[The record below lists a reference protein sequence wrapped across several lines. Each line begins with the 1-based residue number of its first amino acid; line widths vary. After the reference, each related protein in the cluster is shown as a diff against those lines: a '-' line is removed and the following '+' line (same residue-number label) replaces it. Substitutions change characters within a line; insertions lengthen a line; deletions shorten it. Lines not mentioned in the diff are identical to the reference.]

1 MQTYCVTT
9 INAYYPF
16 CKNIT
21 TVAAPYTW
29 GGNKDHQQFSL
40 SLVVN
45 FETIDLVL
53 SLGTNRRVSARKT

>member
-16 CKNIT
+16 CENIT
-21 TVAAPYTW
+21 TVAAPCTW
-29 GGNKDHQQFSL
+29 GGNKDHQQCSL

-45 FETIDLVL
+45 FETIDLAS
-53 SLGTNRRVSARKT
+53 SLGTNRRVSVRET